1 MIIGVVKEI
10 KKDENRVSLVPVG
23 AEILTQKRHQII
35 VEKDAGQNSGFSDEE
50 YSSSGAQTGL
60 SAEEVFARADMIL
73 KVKEPLESEWEL
85 IRKDQIVFTYFHF
98 AASRELT
105 EAILLSG
112 ATAVAYET
120 IETSD
125 GKLPLL
131 TPMSEVAGKMAV
143 QQAAKYLEREHGGR
157 GVLIG
162 GVPGVEPAT
171 VMVLGAGVVGTNAAK
186 VAAALGARVFVLDI
200 NVDRMR
206 YLDDVMPSNV
216 FTLMSNPANIRKFV
230 KVSDIVI
237 AGVLIHGGRAPKL
250 ITREMLKTMRKGAVM
265 VDVAIDQGGSFE
277 TSRATTHKD
286 PIYEVDG
293 IIHYCVSNMPGA
305 MPVTS
310 TVALTNVTLPY
321 IIRIADQGI
330 EQAIL
335 KDSSIRHGVNLMKG
349 KVVYQAVANA
359 FDMEYTN
366 IDSLIGD
373 QG

>member
-1 MIIGVVKEI
+1 MIVGVVKEI

-23 AEILTQKRHQII
+23 AEILTQRGHQVL
-35 VEKDAGQNSGFSDEE
+35 VEKDAGLNSDFTDSD
-50 YSSSGAQTGL
+50 YADSGATTGL
-60 SAEEVFARADMIL
+60 TAEEVFAQADMIL
-73 KVKEPLESEWEL
+73 KVKEPLESEWKL
-85 IRKDQIVFTYFHF
+85 IRKGQIVFTYFHF
-98 AASRELT
+98 AASESLT
-105 EAILLSG
+105 KAIIDSG

-120 IETSD
+120 IETDD
-125 GKLPLL
+125 GRLPLL

-171 VMVLGAGVVGTNAAK
+171 VMVLGAGIVGTNAAK

-200 NVDRMR
+200 NVDRLR

-216 FTLMSNPANIRKFV
+216 FTLMSNPANIRNLLKRT
-230 KVSDIVI
+230 DIVI
-237 AGVLIHGGRAPKL
+237 GGVLVHGGRAPKL

-277 TSRATTHKD
+277 TSKPTTHKD

-293 IIHYCVSNMPGA
+293 VIHYCVTNMPGA

-321 IIRIADQGI
+321 ALKIADKGI
-330 EQAIL
+330 IEAA
-335 KDSSIRHGVNLMKG
+335 KENSIRHGINIMDG
-349 KVVYQAVANA
+349 KVAYKAVADT
-359 FDMEYTN
+359 FDLPYAPLETMV
-366 IDSLIGD
+366 
-373 QG
+373 

>member
-1 MIIGVVKEI
+1 MIVGVVKEI

-23 AEILTQKRHQII
+23 AEILTQRGHQVL
-35 VEKDAGQNSGFSDEE
+35 VEKDAGLNSGFQDQE
-50 YSSSGAQTGL
+50 YAESGAKTGL
-60 SAEEVFARADMIL
+60 SAEEVFAQADMIL
-73 KVKEPLESEWEL
+73 KVKEPLESEWKL
-85 IRKDQIVFTYFHF
+85 IRKGQIVFTYFHF
-98 AASRELT
+98 AASEELT
-105 EAILLSG
+105 RAIVNSG

-120 IETSD
+120 IETAD
-125 GKLPLL
+125 GRLPLL

-171 VMVLGAGVVGTNAAK
+171 VMVLGAGIVGTNAAK

-200 NVDRMR
+200 NVDRLR

-216 FTLMSNPANIRKFV
+216 FTMMSNPANVRNLLKRT
-230 KVSDIVI
+230 DIVI
-237 AGVLIHGGRAPKL
+237 GGVLVHGGRAPKL
-250 ITREMLKTMRKGAVM
+250 ITREMLGTMRKGAVM

-277 TSRATTHKD
+277 TSRPTTHKD

-293 IIHYCVSNMPGA
+293 VIHYCVTNMPGA

-321 IIRIADQGI
+321 VVKIADSGI
-330 EQAIL
+330 QNAANENPA
-335 KDSSIRHGVNLMKG
+335 IRHGINIMDG
-349 KVVYQAVANA
+349 KVVYQAVADT
-359 FDMEYTN
+359 FHLPYTALEE
-366 IDSLIGD
+366 IL

>member
-23 AEILTQKRHQII
+23 AEILTKQGHQVL
-35 VEKDAGQNSGFSDEE
+35 VEKDAGANSGFTDSD
-50 YSSSGAQTGL
+50 YQRSGAEVGL
-60 SAEEVFARADMIL
+60 TAAQVFERAEMIL
-73 KVKEPLESEWEL
+73 KVKEPLESEWKM
-85 IRKDQIVFTYFHF
+85 IRPEQIVFTYFHF

-105 EAILLSG
+105 EAILRSG

-120 IETSD
+120 IESPD
-125 GKLPLL
+125 GRLPLL

-171 VMVLGAGVVGTNAAK
+171 VMILGAGIVGTCAAK

-200 NVDRMR
+200 NVDRLR

-216 FTLMSNPANIRKFV
+216 FTLMSNPENIRKFL

-237 AGVLIHGGRAPKL
+237 GGVLIHGGQAPRL

-277 TSRATTHKD
+277 TSKATTHQD

-293 IIHYCVSNMPGA
+293 IVHYCVANMPGA

-310 TVALTNVTLPY
+310 TIALTNVTLPY
-321 IIRIADQGI
+321 VVRIA
-330 EQAIL
+330 E
-335 KDSSIRHGVNLMKG
+335 HGVSALAKSDSGFARGINIIDRKITY
-349 KVVYQAVANA
+349 KAVADA
-359 FDMEYTN
+359 FDLDHTPLESVLGN
-366 IDSLIGD
+366 
-373 QG
+373 

>member
-1 MIIGVVKEI
+1 MIVGVVKEI

-23 AEILTQKRHQII
+23 AEILTQRGHQVL
-35 VEKDAGQNSGFSDEE
+35 VEKDAGLNSGFQDKE
-50 YSSSGAQTGL
+50 YADSGAKTGL
-60 SAEEVFARADMIL
+60 SAEEVFAQADKIL
-73 KVKEPLESEWEL
+73 KVKEPLESEWKL
-85 IRKDQIVFTYFHF
+85 IRKGQIVFTYFHF
-98 AASRELT
+98 AASEELT
-105 EAILLSG
+105 HAIVDSG

-120 IETSD
+120 IETAD
-125 GKLPLL
+125 GRLPLL

-171 VMVLGAGVVGTNAAK
+171 VMVLGAGIVGTNAAK

-200 NVDRMR
+200 NVDRLR

-216 FTLMSNPANIRKFV
+216 FTLMSNPANVRNLLKRT
-230 KVSDIVI
+230 DIVI
-237 AGVLIHGGRAPKL
+237 GGVLVHGGRAPKL
-250 ITREMLKTMRKGAVM
+250 ITREMLSTMRKGAVM

-277 TSRATTHKD
+277 TSKPTTHKD

-293 IIHYCVSNMPGA
+293 VIHYCVTNMPGA

-321 IIRIADQGI
+321 VVKIADLGI
-330 EQAIL
+330 RSAANENPA
-335 KDSSIRHGVNLMKG
+335 IRHGINIMDG
-349 KVVYQAVANA
+349 KVVYQAVADT
-359 FDMEYTN
+359 FHLPYTELN
-366 IDSLIGD
+366 DVL

>member
-23 AEILTQKRHQII
+23 AEILTQKNHRVI
-35 VEKDAGQNSGFSDEE
+35 VEKDAGLNSGFPDSAYAD
-50 YSSSGAQTGL
+50 SGAETGFT
-60 SAEEVFARADMIL
+60 AEEVFAQADMIL
-73 KVKEPLESEWEL
+73 KVKEPLESECRMV
-85 IRKDQIVFTYFHF
+85 RKGQILFTYFHF

-105 EAILLSG
+105 ETFLASG
-112 ATAVAYET
+112 GTAVAYET

-125 GKLPLL
+125 GRLPLL

-171 VMVLGAGVVGTNAAK
+171 VMVLGAGIVGTNAAK
-186 VAAALGARVFVLDI
+186 VAAALGARVFVLDV
-200 NVDRMR
+200 NVDRLR

-216 FTLMSNPANIRKFV
+216 FTLMSNPANIRKFI
-230 KVSDIVI
+230 KISDIVI

-250 ITREMLKTMRKGAVM
+250 VTRDMLKTMRKGSVI

-277 TSRATTHKD
+277 TSHATTHKD

-293 IIHYCVSNMPGA
+293 VIHYCVSNMPGA

-321 IIRIADQGI
+321 IVRIAEQGI
-330 EQAIL
+330 KEAIC
-335 KDSSIRHGVNLMKG
+335 KDSAIRHGVNIMQG
-349 KVVYQAVANA
+349 KVVYKAVAEA
-359 FDMEYTN
+359 FNMEYVPVET
-366 IDSLIGD
+366 LIC
-373 QG
+373 

>member
-1 MIIGVVKEI
+1 MIIGVIKEI
-10 KKDENRVSLVPVG
+10 RKDENRVSLVPVG
-23 AEILTQKRHQII
+23 AEILTQKGHKVI
-35 VEKDAGQNSGFSDEE
+35 VEKNAGLDSGFTDRAYAE
-50 YSSSGAQTGL
+50 SGAHTGF
-60 SAEEVFARADMIL
+60 SSEEVFASADMIL
-73 KVKEPLESEWEL
+73 KVKEPLESECKL
-85 IRKDQIVFTYFHF
+85 IRKDQILFTYFHF
-98 AASRELT
+98 AASRALT

-120 IETSD
+120 IETPD
-125 GKLPLL
+125 GRLPLL

-186 VAAALGARVFVLDI
+186 VAAALGARVFILDV
-200 NVDRMR
+200 NVDRLR

-216 FTLMSNPANIRKFV
+216 FTLMSNPANIRKFI

-237 AGVLIHGGRAPKL
+237 AAVLIHGGRAPKL
-250 ITREMLKTMRKGAVM
+250 ITGSMLKTMRKGAVI

-277 TSRATTHKD
+277 TSRPTTHKD

-321 IIRIADQGI
+321 IVRIAESGI
-330 EQAIL
+330 ENAIRM
-335 KDSSIRHGVNLMKG
+335 DSSIRHGVNIMKG
-349 KVVYQAVANA
+349 KVVYQAVAKA
-359 FDMEYTN
+359 FDMEYIPVET
-366 IDSLIGD
+366 LL
-373 QG
+373 

>member
-23 AEILTQKRHQII
+23 AEILTQRGHQVL
-35 VEKDAGQNSGFSDEE
+35 VEANAGLNSGFPDSE
-50 YSSSGAQTGL
+50 YAASGAETGL
-60 SAEEVFARADMIL
+60 TAEAVFAKADLIL
-73 KVKEPLESEWEL
+73 KVKEPLEAEYAL
-85 IRKDQIVFTYFHF
+85 IRPGQIVFTYFHF
-98 AASRELT
+98 AASQELT
-105 EAILLSG
+105 HAIVASG

-125 GKLPLL
+125 GRLPLL
-131 TPMSEVAGKMAV
+131 TPMSEVAGKMSV

-171 VMVLGAGVVGTNAAK
+171 VMVLGAGIVGTNAAK

-200 NVDRMR
+200 NVDRLR

-216 FTLMSNPANIRKFV
+216 FTLMSNPANIRSLV
-230 KVSDIVI
+230 KRADIVI
-237 AGVLIHGGRAPKL
+237 GGVLVHGGRAPKL
-250 ITREMLKTMRKGAVM
+250 ITRDMLKTMRKGAVM

-277 TSRATTHKD
+277 SSRPTTHKD
-286 PIYEVDG
+286 PIYEEEGV
-293 IIHYCVSNMPGA
+293 IHYCVTNMPGA

-321 IIRIADQGI
+321 VVKIANKGI
-330 EQAIL
+330 LEAARM
-335 KDSSIRHGVNLMKG
+335 DSSIQHGINMHDG
-349 KVVYQAVANA
+349 KVIYQAVADT
-359 FDMEYTN
+359 FDLPYTPL
-366 IDSLIGD
+366 SQFL
-373 QG
+373 